1 MDILKKVDEFKKKG
15 IIIEVN
21 AIDQI
26 ENGMQEQVEN
36 GLMPLVTYTVNVML
50 FDMSNILYAESC
62 DWFSE
67 ALLAGIKYT
76 ESII

>member
-26 ENGMQEQVEN
+26 ENGMKEQTKKA
-36 GLMPLVTYTVNVML
+36 GFY
-50 FDMSNILYAESC
+50 SC
-62 DWFSE
+62 LKS
-67 ALLAGIKYT
+67 
-76 ESII
+76 